1 MRDERR
7 DTMKLPK
14 VRITLDL
21 EHELFEWIM
30 RKVEKTGNSRNGVIG
45 EIIQK
50 AMEGEENEK
59 KLDKR

>member
-1 MRDERR
+1 
-7 DTMKLPK
+7 MKLPK
-14 VRITLDL
+14 VRMTLDL

-30 RKVEKTGNSRNGVIG
+30 RKVETTGSSRNSVIG

-59 KLDKR
+59 NEKKLAER

>member
-1 MRDERR
+1 MN
-7 DTMKLPK
+7 LPK

-21 EHELFEWIM
+21 ERELLEWIM
-30 RKVEKTGNSRNGVIG
+30 RKVKETGSSRNGVIG

-59 KLDKR
+59 KLENR

>member
-1 MRDERR
+1 MN
-7 DTMKLPK
+7 LPK

-21 EHELFEWIM
+21 ERELLEWIM
-30 RKVEKTGNSRNGVIG
+30 RKVKETGRSRNGVIG

-59 KLDKR
+59 KLENR

>member
-1 MRDERR
+1 
-7 DTMKLPK
+7 MKLPK

-30 RKVEKTGNSRNGVIG
+30 RKVEKTGRSRNGVIG

-50 AMEGEENEK
+50 VMEGEENEK
-59 KLDKR
+59 KLAER

>member
-1 MRDERR
+1 
-7 DTMKLPK
+7 MKLPK

-21 EHELFEWIM
+21 DHKLFEWIM
-30 RKVEKTGNSRNGVIG
+30 RKVEKTGSSRNAVIG

-59 KLDKR
+59 KLELDKR